1 MKEINEFLAK
11 NYLYFIIASG
21 VLIALL
27 ILSIIIPKIFKKSSK
42 KEVLETIKLDPNTL
56 NASIDNQNNINNY

>member
-1 MKEINEFLAK
+1 MKEINVFLAK

-21 VLIALL
+21 ILMALL
-27 ILSIIIPKIFKKSSK
+27 ILSIIVPKIIKRPKK

-56 NASIDNQNNINNY
+56 NSNLDNQNNINNN